1 MFVNEI
7 FKSAKRGALIL
18 IKSLISNWSKGV
30 AIKLK
35 VIIFYKNVKYLDILK
50 SKAIIIHMNKY
61 IHISSYILL
70 YIHIIICAF
79 INLLTLLKV
88 KLFPYKNWTYIQ
100 ILEVFCST
108 IKLMGIYIYIEL
120 KFKYKI
126 NLINLSFNNLSKP
139 EKLLNKEQLNKL
151 NTFSVLIHI

>member
-50 SKAIIIHMNKY
+50 SKAIIIHVNKN
-61 IHISSYILL
+61 IHTCLYILL
-70 YIHIIICAF
+70 YTQIIMCTF
-79 INLLTLLKV
+79 INLLTLLKI

-108 IKLMGIYIYIEL
+108 IKLIRVYDDNYILFILIY
-120 KFKYKI
+120 KYSSYK
-126 NLINLSFNNLSKP
+126 LQLSN
-139 EKLLNKEQLNKL
+139 
-151 NTFSVLIHI
+151 V

>member
-7 FKSAKRGALIL
+7 CKSAKRGALIL
-18 IKSLISNWSKGV
+18 TKSLISNWSKGV

-50 SKAIIIHMNKY
+50 SKAIIIHVNKN
-61 IHISSYILL
+61 IHTCLYILL
-70 YIHIIICAF
+70 YTQIIMCTF
-79 INLLTLLKV
+79 INLLTLLKI

-108 IKLMGIYIYIEL
+108 IKLMGIYIYI
-120 KFKYKI
+120 
-126 NLINLSFNNLSKP
+126 
-139 EKLLNKEQLNKL
+139 
-151 NTFSVLIHI
+151 